1 MLATGVRLLAAVCVT
16 LLACTSIEAT
26 TPEGLPSGAAK
37 IICDFGREL
46 MDAAKIAAD
55 AAKAARTKARL
66 ARENAAVVAAGK
78 AAVDAIKAAAGTEKG
93 ESQEQREGRNA
104 EAHLDAEDERAISE
118 LDEAA
123 EGAAKASSEAAVSA
137 HALKQ
142 YITVLGA
149 LAGKTTSAKTCL
161 EATAGMTVSN
171 GLDTYLKTKC
181 AQMFAADSTPAVMPA
196 RSDISADEEV
206 AKANGRVGSVTEHS
220 NLGEES
226 NGNTQDKCILF
237 ARAASSN
244 AGIAVEASR
253 AYTFGQ
259 FIKVTFVNTNGKIEI
274 AKHTGQTPG
283 GMSLTKIAQNIK
295 KAQDAV
301 SQGQCTKRDICLAAD
316 VIRRR
321 VVHNVTQAHAEQRNA
336 QHEGRNETPRTGAS
350 DAQPH
355 SNGHKQASTGP
366 MATRPKDRTDTRA
379 PTTQDESTEPRRASN
394 TGPRRKGVAALAMA
408 LARKAMG

>member
-1 MLATGVRLLAAVCVT
+1 MLATGVRLLAAVCVG

-46 MDAAKIAAD
+46 MDAAKIAAE

-66 ARENAAVVAAGK
+66 ARDNAAVVAAGK
-78 AAVDAIKAAAGTEKG
+78 AAVDAIKAAAGMEKG
-93 ESQEQREGRNA
+93 ESQEQHEGRNA
-104 EAHLDAEDERAISE
+104 EAHLDAEDEHAIRE

-123 EGAAKASSEAAVSA
+123 EGAAKASSEATVSA
-137 HALKQ
+137 QALKQ

-149 LAGKTTSAKTCL
+149 LAGRTTGAKTCL
-161 EATAGMTVSN
+161 DATGDMTVSN

-181 AQMFAADSTPAVMPA
+181 AQMFTADSKPAVMPA
-196 RSDISADEEV
+196 WSEISADTEV
-206 AKANGRVGSVTEHS
+206 AKADGRVGSVTEHS

-244 AGIAVEASR
+244 AGIAVAASR

-274 AKHTGQTPG
+274 AKHTGRTPG
-283 GMSLTKIAQNIK
+283 GMSLKQIAQNIK
-295 KAQDAV
+295 QAQDAV

-321 VVHNVTQAHAEQRNA
+321 VLHNITQAQAKQRDA
-336 QHEGRNETPRTGAS
+336 QHEGKAETPRAGAN

-355 SNGHKQASTGP
+355 NNGHKQASTGP
-366 MATRPKDRTDTRA
+366 MTTRPKDRTDTQA

-394 TGPRRKGVAALAMA
+394 TGPRRKGVAALGMA

>member
-1 MLATGVRLLAAVCVT
+1 MLATGVRLLAAVCVG

-37 IICDFGREL
+37 MLCDFGREL

-55 AAKAARTKARL
+55 AAKAARKKARL

-78 AAVDAIKAAAGTEKG
+78 AAVEAIKAAAGMEKE
-93 ESQEQREGRNA
+93 ESQEQHEGRNA
-104 EAHLDAEDERAISE
+104 EAHLDAEDERAIRE

-123 EGAAKASSEAAVSA
+123 ENAAKASSEAAVSTQ
-137 HALKQ
+137 ALKQ

-161 EATAGMTVSN
+161 EATGDMTVSN

-181 AQMFAADSTPAVMPA
+181 AQMFAADSTTAVMPA
-196 RSDISADEEV
+196 RSDISEDTEV
-206 AKANGRVGSVTEHS
+206 AKADGRVGGVTEHS

-226 NGNTQDKCILF
+226 DGNTQDECILF
-237 ARAASSN
+237 ARAASGN
-244 AGIAVEASR
+244 AGIAVAASR

-259 FIKVTFVNTNGKIEI
+259 FIKVTFVDTNGKIEI

-283 GMSLTKIAQNIK
+283 GMSLTQIAQNIK

-301 SQGQCTKRDICLAAD
+301 SQGQCTKRDICLAAAE
-316 VIRRR
+316 IRRR
-321 VVHNVTQAHAEQRNA
+321 MLHNITQAQHEQRNA
-336 QHEGRNETPRTGAS
+336 QHEGKAETPRTGAS

-355 SNGHKQASTGP
+355 NNGQKQASTGP
-366 MATRPKDRTDTRA
+366 MATGAKGRTDTQA
-379 PTTQDESTEPRRASN
+379 QTTQDETTEPHRASN

>member
-46 MDAAKIAAD
+46 MDAAKIAAE
-55 AAKAARTKARL
+55 AAKAARKRRGW
-66 ARENAAVVAAGK
+66 RERTRRSSRQGK
-78 AAVDAIKAAAGTEKG
+78 QQSTPLKPQ
-93 ESQEQREGRNA
+93 QERRRGRRKSSRGKERGGAPRRGRRTRHQRTGR
-104 EAHLDAEDERAISE
+104 
-118 LDEAA
+118 AA
-123 EGAAKASSEAAVSA
+123 EGAAKASSEATVSA

-161 EATAGMTVSN
+161 DATGDMTVSN

-181 AQMFAADSTPAVMPA
+181 AQMFPADSNLQYAGMV
-196 RSDISADEEV
+196 RHQRGHRV

-244 AGIAVEASR
+244 AGIAVAR
-253 AYTFGQ
+253 HG
-259 FIKVTFVNTNGKIEI
+259 
-274 AKHTGQTPG
+274 HT
-283 GMSLTKIAQNIK
+283 L
-295 KAQDAV
+295 
-301 SQGQCTKRDICLAAD
+301 
-316 VIRRR
+316 
-321 VVHNVTQAHAEQRNA
+321 
-336 QHEGRNETPRTGAS
+336 S
-350 DAQPH
+350 D
-355 SNGHKQASTGP
+355 SS
-366 MATRPKDRTDTRA
+366 
-379 PTTQDESTEPRRASN
+379 
-394 TGPRRKGVAALAMA
+394 
-408 LARKAMG
+408 